1 MERQLMSSNKK
12 MLNGALMVATGT
24 ALLVGGFGSFALW
37 SEQDPLPNAPI
48 STGELSLQTQ
58 SESWVDESPD
68 AATTTWD
75 PATDE
80 LVPGDT
86 VTLTVPLS
94 VTAVGKNLAGT
105 IHLDRAA
112 FDTTGFGPNFTVTYD
127 VTPTPEAGVTHEVD
141 GSVSF
146 LRSAMTDDT
155 VEAEGRVTFALSSAA
170 SLSEAEDA
178 NAVLSDVEFVTTQVR
193 PTEQP

>member
-1 MERQLMSSNKK
+1 MPSNKRVLK
-12 MLNGALMVATGT
+12 GALTVATGT

-48 STGELSLQTQ
+48 TAGELSLQTQ
-58 SESWVDESPD
+58 AESWVDESPA
-68 AATTTWD
+68 AATTTWN

-86 VTLTVPLS
+86 VTLTVPLT

-105 IHLDRAA
+105 IDLDPAA
-112 FDTTGFGPNFTVTYD
+112 FDTTGFGPNFTVSYD
-127 VTPTPEAGVTHEVD
+127 VAPTPEPGVTDEAD

-146 LRSAMTDDT
+146 LRSAMDDDDI
-155 VEAEGRVTFALSSAA
+155 EAEGTVTFELSSTA
-170 SLSEAEDA
+170 SLNEAENA
-178 NAVLSDVEFVTTQVR
+178 NAVLSDVQFVTTQVR
-193 PTEQP
+193 PTVQP

>member
-1 MERQLMSSNKK
+1 MPGSKNVLK
-12 MLNGALMVATGT
+12 GALTVATGT

-37 SEQDPLPNAPI
+37 SEQDPLPSAPI
-48 STGELSLQTQ
+48 TAGELSLQTQ
-58 SESWVDESPD
+58 AESWIDESPG
-68 AATTTWD
+68 AATTTWN

-86 VTLTVPLS
+86 VTLTVPLT

-105 IHLDRAA
+105 IHLNGAA
-112 FDTTGFGPNFTVTYD
+112 LDVAGFGPNFTVTYD
-127 VTPTPEAGVTHEVD
+127 VAPTPEAGVTDEGD

-146 LRSAMTDDT
+146 LRSAMADDT
-155 VEAEGRVTFALSSAA
+155 IDAEGKVTFALSSDA
-170 SLSEAEDA
+170 SLNEAETA

-193 PTEQP
+193 PTELP

>member
-1 MERQLMSSNKK
+1 MSTNTKALK
-12 MLNGALMVATGT
+12 GALMVATGT

-48 STGELSLQTQ
+48 SAGELSLQTQ
-58 SESWVDESPD
+58 AETWADVSPD
-68 AATTTWD
+68 AENTTWD

-86 VTLTVPLS
+86 VTLTVPLT

-105 IHLDRAA
+105 IHLDVAA
-112 FDTTGFGPNFTVTYD
+112 LDVSGFGPHFSVTYD
-127 VTPTPEAGVTHEVD
+127 VAPTPEAGVTDEGD

-146 LRSAMTDDT
+146 LRSDMADNTLQ
-155 VEAEGRVTFALSSAA
+155 AEGTVTFALA
-170 SLSEAEDA
+170 STATLSEAENA
-178 NAVLSDVEFVTTQVR
+178 NAVLSDAEFVTTQVR
-193 PTEQP
+193 P

>member
-1 MERQLMSSNKK
+1 MPSNNKVVK
-12 MLNGALMVATGT
+12 GALTVATGT

-37 SEQDPLPNAPI
+37 SEQDPLPSAPI
-48 STGELSLQTQ
+48 SAGELSLHAQ

-68 AATTTWD
+68 ASTTSWN
-75 PATDE
+75 PESDE

-86 VTLTVPLS
+86 VTLTVPLT

-105 IHLDRAA
+105 IHLDGTSL
-112 FDTTGFGPNFTVTYD
+112 DTADFGPHFTVTYD
-127 VTPTPEAGVTHEVD
+127 VAPTLEAGVTDDAD

-146 LRSAMTDDT
+146 LRSAMADNQIQAVGT
-155 VEAEGRVTFALSSAA
+155 VTFTLSSEA
-170 SLSEAEDA
+170 SLSEAENA

-193 PTEQP
+193 PAVQP